1 MTLQKSTT
9 LLIVGGGPGGY
20 VAALR
25 AAQQGI
31 ATVLVEGGGVGGTC
45 LNVGCIPSKALIHAS
60 SEFHLATRYAQT
72 ASPLGISVATPNI
85 DLAKTVAWKDAMV
98 SKLTSGVNGLLRKAG
113 VQLIQGWARILDGKT
128 VEIEHTEGIMR
139 MQCEH
144 LMLATGSQ
152 AVALPHLP
160 FGGDVLSS
168 TQALSLTQVPKRF
181 AVIGAGYIGLELGM
195 AYARLG
201 SAVTIVE
208 ASDRVLP
215 GYDAELVKPVE
226 ASLKALGVQL
236 QLSCSVKGFE
246 AKTTTL
252 SWEGADGV
260 AGSGQFDKVLVAV
273 GRHPF
278 TKGFGLE
285 SLQLAMNGN
294 AIRVDD
300 QCRTS
305 MHQVWAIGDVTGE
318 PMLAHRAMAQAE
330 VAVDVIAGKKR
341 HFMPA
346 SIPAVC
352 FTDPEIVTAG
362 VTPEQA
368 AASGMDCITG
378 IFHLAANGR
387 AMTMEASAGF
397 VRVVA
402 RRDNHAI
409 VGWQAVGE
417 GVAELVS
424 TFGLSL
430 EMQSRLEDIAGTI
443 HAHPS
448 LGEALQEAAFHALGR
463 GLHR

>member
-1 MTLQKSTT
+1 MTLQKTT
-9 LLIVGGGPGGY
+9 LLILGGGPGGY

-31 ATVLVEGGGVGGTC
+31 QTVLVEGGGVGGTC
-45 LNVGCIPSKALIHAS
+45 LNVGCIPSKALIHAAA
-60 SEFHLATRYAQT
+60 EFQRAASYGKQ
-72 ASPLGISVATPNI
+72 ASPLGITAAAPSI
-85 DLAKTVAWKDAMV
+85 DLAQTMAWKDGVV

-113 VQLIQGWARILDGKT
+113 VQLIQGWGRILDGKT
-128 VEIEHTEGIMR
+128 VEVEHTEGNVRI
-139 MQCEH
+139 QCEH
-144 LMLATGSQ
+144 LLLATGSQ
-152 AVALPHLP
+152 AVALAHLP

-168 TQALSLTQVPKRF
+168 TQALSLTQVPKQL

-201 SAVTIVE
+201 SQVTVIE
-208 ASDRVLP
+208 AGNRILP
-215 GYDAELVKPVE
+215 GYDADLVKPVE
-226 ASLKALGVQL
+226 AGLQALGVSL
-236 QLSCSVKGFE
+236 QLSCSVTGFE
-246 AKTTTL
+246 AKTNTL
-252 SWEGADGV
+252 RWVSGEDNPGEGH
-260 AGSGQFDKVLVAV
+260 FDKVLVAV
-273 GRHPF
+273 GRHPY

-285 SLQLAMNGN
+285 SLKLAMNGN

-305 MHQVWAIGDVTGE
+305 MHQVWAIGDVTGD

-330 VAVDVIAGKKR
+330 VVVDVIAGKKR
-341 HFMPA
+341 HFQPA

-352 FTDPEIVTAG
+352 FTAPEIVTAG
-362 VTPEQA
+362 LTAEQA
-368 AASGMDCITG
+368 MAAGIDCITG
-378 IFHLAANGR
+378 VFPFAANGR
-387 AMTMEASAGF
+387 AMTMEAASGF
-397 VRVVA
+397 VRVIA

-409 VGWQAVGE
+409 LGWQAVGE

-424 TFGLSL
+424 TFALSL

-448 LGEALQEAAFHALGR
+448 LGEAIQEAAFHALGH

>member
-1 MTLQKSTT
+1 MTLQKTT
-9 LLIVGGGPGGY
+9 LLILGGGPGGY

-31 ATVLVEGGGVGGTC
+31 KTVLVEGSGVGGTC
-45 LNVGCIPSKALIHAS
+45 LNVGCIPSKALIHAAA
-60 SEFHLATRYAQT
+60 EFHRVVSYEQHS
-72 ASPLGISVATPNI
+72 SPLGISVSAPRL
-85 DLAKTVAWKDAMV
+85 DLAQTMAWKDGLV
-98 SKLTSGVNGLLRKAG
+98 TKLTSGVNALLRKAG
-113 VQLIQGWARILDGKT
+113 VQLLQGWGHILDGKT
-128 VEIEHTEGIMR
+128 VEVEHAEGVVR
-139 MQCEH
+139 VQCEH
-144 LMLATGSQ
+144 LLLATGSQ
-152 AVALPHLP
+152 AVALSHLP

-168 TQALSLTQVPKRF
+168 TQALSLTHVPAKL

-201 SAVTIVE
+201 SQVTVIE
-208 ASDRVLP
+208 AGNRLLP
-215 GYDAELVKPVE
+215 GYDADIVKPIE
-226 ASLKALGVQL
+226 ASLQSLGVSTL
-236 QLSCSVKGFE
+236 LSCSVTEFE
-246 AKTTTL
+246 AKTNTL
-252 SWEGADGV
+252 RWVSGEDNSGE
-260 AGSGQFDKVLVAV
+260 GQFDKVLVAV
-273 GRHPF
+273 GRHPY

-285 SLQLAMNGN
+285 SLNLAMNGN

-305 MHQVWAIGDVTGE
+305 MHQVWAIGDVTGD

-330 VAVDVIAGKKR
+330 VVVDVIAGKKR
-341 HFMPA
+341 HFQPA

-352 FTDPEIVTAG
+352 FTTPEVVTAG
-362 VTPEQA
+362 LSAEQA
-368 AASGMDCITG
+368 AAAGIDCITG
-378 IFHLAANGR
+378 IFPFAANGR

-424 TFGLSL
+424 TFALSL

-448 LGEALQEAAFHALGR
+448 LGEAIQEAAFHALGQ